1 MRGIDQRLD
10 RLEELLNSSAARIG
24 VIHQDEDGSW
34 PDDPPGASLVIA
46 IRSFRCA
53 YQAAPNAFED

>member
-24 VIHQDEDGSW
+24 VIHQNDDGTW
-34 PDDPPGASLVIA
+34 PGDPPGASLVIA

-53 YQAAPNAFED
+53 DQVAPSAFED